1 MINYNLFL
9 FARLESVFGYIA
21 VIEILIKFVE
31 LDGFGERKESET
43 VSLAAALALAAITL
57 NGLEKLVSYRLQ
69 SKDSYLMRESN
80 PIARLAIRRF
90 GLLQTHVF
98 FLALSVAVVCATYA
112 FLEFSSVAIFCLWLE
127 LLCSA
132 FVFFNNWVLERLH
145 SK

>member
-1 MINYNLFL
+1 M
-9 FARLESVFGYIA
+9 
-21 VIEILIKFVE
+21 
-31 LDGFGERKESET
+31 
-43 VSLAAALALAAITL
+43 SLAAALALAAITL

-145 SK
+145 IK

>member
-1 MINYNLFL
+1 L
-9 FARLESVFGYIA
+9 
-21 VIEILIKFVE
+21 
-31 LDGFGERKESET
+31 
-43 VSLAAALALAAITL
+43 SLAAALALAAITL

-98 FLALSVAVVCATYA
+98 FLALSATVVCITYA
-112 FLEFSSVAIFCLWLE
+112 LLEFSSIAGFCLWLE

-132 FVFFNNWVLERLH
+132 FVFFNNSIILRSLQLVQ
-145 SK
+145 